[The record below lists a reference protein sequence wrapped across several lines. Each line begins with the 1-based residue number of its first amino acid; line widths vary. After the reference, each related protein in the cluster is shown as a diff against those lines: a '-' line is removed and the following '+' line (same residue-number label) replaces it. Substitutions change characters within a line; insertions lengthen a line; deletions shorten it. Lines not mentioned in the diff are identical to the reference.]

1 MICHR
6 HPTTPRLHARTIT
19 LICDRHLVVV
29 FLSSTI
35 FFSKSLSSSKIL
47 WCFIYHRH
55 LVAVPLVKLI
65 CHRHLVAVPL
75 VCCGHQRARRYP
87 HKNEFYAKIVL
98 SYCQKRRSLT
108 FPLISMKLYPDIPAP
123 IVIQPIADNLTKEE
137 ENHGGFVSSTYH
149 LYCMTMLMLC
159 NIKVSP
165 PAETDLSSPSG
176 GQTVS
181 EKKNRMKLLSTIYKN
196 FLQQNLINAEGYS
209 TLVCPLVSTMS
220 CRLFSKQNSSFLH

>member
-19 LICDRHLVVV
+19 LICHRHLVVV

-165 PAETDLSSPSG
+165 RLKQEELHADLSYLQWG
-176 GQTVS
+176 HC
-181 EKKNRMKLLSTIYKN
+181 KN
-196 FLQQNLINAEGYS
+196 
-209 TLVCPLVSTMS
+209 V
-220 CRLFSKQNSSFLH
+220 

>member
-55 LVAVPLVKLI
+55 LVAVPLV
-65 CHRHLVAVPL
+65 
-75 VCCGHQRARRYP
+75 CCGHQRARRYP

-108 FPLISMKLYPDIPAP
+108 FPLISMRSFSSTIFFSKSYPDIPAP

-137 ENHGGFVSSTYH
+137 ENHGGFVSSTMGDISSVLHDHAYAMQH
-149 LYCMTMLMLC
+149 QG
-159 NIKVSP
+159 ISK
-165 PAETDLSSPSG
+165 AETGRITCWSFISPMRS
-176 GQTVS
+176 
-181 EKKNRMKLLSTIYKN
+181 L
-196 FLQQNLINAEGYS
+196 
-209 TLVCPLVSTMS
+209 
-220 CRLFSKQNSSFLH
+220 